1 MVRMVVGVV
10 LCLMGAVWFLQGI
23 SVIESD
29 SFMTG
34 EVVWSVIGTICVL
47 IGGALIVGA
56 RRDRRGV

>member
-1 MVRMVVGVV
+1 MVRMVVGIV

-34 EVVWSVIGTICVL
+34 EAVWSVIGTICVL
-47 IGGALIVGA
+47 VGGALIVGA
-56 RRDRRGV
+56 RRGA